1 MYFAQFSNGVDIG
14 DLVVSGT
21 KVDNVGSVRNPIQV
35 FQAAIAYR
43 QGAES
48 MQFFSQN
55 SEKKK
60 NTKKMYFV
68 PKNCNFSIFGEL
80 QNEKGFFQQFN
91 LCSNLLSKWRK
102 VASKSHFY
110 FAVQEKRLK
119 KQFFGMKYIFINV
132 AARFVCKHF

>member
-55 SEKKK
+55 SEKKIR
-60 NTKKMYFV
+60 KKCILFQKIAILAFLV
-68 PKNCNFSIFGEL
+68 NCKMKKAFLSNYSSI
-80 QNEKGFFQQFN
+80 
-91 LCSNLLSKWRK
+91 
-102 VASKSHFY
+102 Y
-110 FAVQEKRLK
+110 
-119 KQFFGMKYIFINV
+119 
-132 AARFVCKHF
+132 